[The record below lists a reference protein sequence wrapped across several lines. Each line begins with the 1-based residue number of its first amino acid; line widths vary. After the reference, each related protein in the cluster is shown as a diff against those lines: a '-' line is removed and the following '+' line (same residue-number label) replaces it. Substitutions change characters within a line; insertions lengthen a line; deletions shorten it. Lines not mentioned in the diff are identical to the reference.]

1 MYIYVNKGQNENEPS
16 VWEHYFIVNCIDSVV
31 LFPVWL
37 LLYHRLSDCIWV
49 WVSKKIVSKVVSS
62 QHSSRWLHS
71 FPLFLLFLSQ
81 DVLVASGFTV
91 EESSAA
97 QDRTLHPCHL
107 LLSGN
112 DACLY
117 VRTLVVLYLSYLV
130 KKKKVLKIGH
140 YKVIHPGLGFKRF
153 SLHWSPSCSAYKTVA
168 LSAGC
173 GVNEKWAHI
182 SVLIHQ
188 VCRQLPPSDPKSPS
202 ANMKK
207 TTRSTEVRVRA
218 PLNQWDCVEL
228 FVVYLI
234 RPVTPRLSGG
244 QT

>member
-1 MYIYVNKGQNENEPS
+1 MVVVVRSYLGFSSNATSAASFCRPLRIKYPYSYNFHLCFMHNGKINIYIYVNKGQNENEPS
-16 VWEHYFIVNCIDSVV
+16 VWEQYFIVNCIDSVV

-49 WVSKKIVSKVVSS
+49 WVSNKIVSKVVSS

-130 KKKKVLKIGH
+130 KKKKKFLRLDIIKSSTLVWASKD
-140 YKVIHPGLGFKRF
+140 
-153 SLHWSPSCSAYKTVA
+153 SLF
-168 LSAGC
+168 
-173 GVNEKWAHI
+173 
-182 SVLIHQ
+182 
-188 VCRQLPPSDPKSPS
+188 
-202 ANMKK
+202 
-207 TTRSTEVRVRA
+207 TEVLLALPTKR
-218 PLNQWDCVEL
+218 
-228 FVVYLI
+228 
-234 RPVTPRLSGG
+234 
-244 QT
+244 